1 MCAKFWCS
9 LFKFARGYSAYVN
22 NRRMPN
28 AEKMLFANS
37 SCGNVGGGGKS
48 GKIPLRHCVWWRN
61 YIKGVVMVEKWKN
74 TKGRQYLSL
83 RKKLCRREEV
93 NYEKQFENVTHSLF
107 NYSRGQKKNLITI
120 RKNIYYI
127 KASLTVLVRSLR
139 RMTATELQQY
149 SFISYMFIYFIYI
162 SYIFIYTVRNR
173 R

>member
-1 MCAKFWCS
+1 
-9 LFKFARGYSAYVN
+9 
-22 NRRMPN
+22 
-28 AEKMLFANS
+28 
-37 SCGNVGGGGKS
+37 
-48 GKIPLRHCVWWRN
+48 
-61 YIKGVVMVEKWKN
+61 MVEKWKN

-93 NYEKQFENVTHSLF
+93 NYEKQFENVTHLLF

-127 KASLTVLVRSLR
+127 TASLTVLVRSLR